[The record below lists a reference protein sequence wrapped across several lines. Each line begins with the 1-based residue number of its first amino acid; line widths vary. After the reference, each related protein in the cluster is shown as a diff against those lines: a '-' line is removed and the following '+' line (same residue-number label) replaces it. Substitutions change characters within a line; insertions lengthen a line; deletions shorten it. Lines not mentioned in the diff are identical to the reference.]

1 MKYLLSALSFS
12 LLLSGS
18 LNAQGDK
25 PKGVK
30 KSIKKQ
36 YVEADGYWED
46 EDYDRALPIY
56 LNLQNFNSTPYL
68 KYKIGDCYANSII
81 KQDNKK
87 AMEYLKQAADSV
99 SLSLEFDYYNYKNR
113 LAPIDVYLAYGKILR
128 TNHNFESAKDNFSKY
143 QEAYGDNLPQTEKEE
158 VDRQIK
164 ICETAEL
171 LIANPVDINVTSLGK
186 NVNSK
191 FPEFAPVLSADEKT
205 LIYTSRRPRN
215 LNKSEKSDK
224 ETSIITKILTS
235 DVDKGIDPRDHGYFE
250 DIYMAKKGDD
260 GKWGE
265 PKLIDEI
272 NTPGHEASIGLSVDG
287 QKLLIYSSQEDK
299 NGDIYYSK
307 LEGSTWTK
315 PIAFEALNSKAS
327 ETHACF
333 SADGK
338 TIYFTSNRKG
348 GYGNYDIYRVVQLP
362 NGEWSLPQNLGPK
375 INTSRNDRAPFI
387 HPDGVSLF
395 FSSEGHETMGGFDIF
410 QSTMNENGVWSDP
423 ENIGYPIN
431 TTEDDVF
438 YVTSVDGKRSYYSSE
453 KEQGT
458 GKDIFLIELPTID
471 VNPLTVMS
479 GTFTLGDK
487 EGTVTDDAQIIV
499 TDNESNNVV
508 GIYKPNKKTGN
519 YLFVLPP
526 GKNYNVT
533 YEAKGYLFK
542 SENLLVPKN
551 SAYSSIKKEIN
562 LAPIKANESIILN
575 NVFFEFNSASLSKE
589 SKIELDKLFSLLA
602 NNPTINVE
610 IQGHTDSKGK
620 NSFNKKLSQ
629 NRAQSVKSYVINK
642 GISEKRIIAKGYGE
656 KYPIALNENKDGS
669 DNPEG
674 RALNRRIELKIIS
687 KDGKHQD
694 AVNEIHVPNKLK
706 K

>member
-18 LNAQGDK
+18 LNAQDEK
-25 PKGVK
+25 SKEVK
-30 KSIKKQ
+30 KNIKKQ
-36 YVEADGYWED
+36 YSEADGYWED

-56 LNLQNFNSTPYL
+56 VNLQNFNNTPFL
-68 KYKIGDCYANSII
+68 KYKIGDCYANSVV
-81 KQDNKK
+81 KQDKQK

-99 SLSLEFDYYNYKNR
+99 DPSLEFDYYNYKNR

-128 TNHNFESAKDNFSKY
+128 TKHNLEFAKENFVKY
-143 QEAYGDNLPQTEKEE
+143 QEGYGDKLPESEKAE
-158 VDRQIK
+158 VIRQLK
-164 ICETAEL
+164 ICETAKL
-171 LIANPVDINVTSLGK
+171 LIANPVDIIVTSLGT
-186 NVNSK
+186 NINSK

-205 LIYTSRRPRN
+205 LIYTSRRPRS
-215 LNKSEKSDK
+215 NKKVENAGQEKSK
-224 ETSIITKILTS
+224 IIKLLTS
-235 DVDKGIDPRDHGYFE
+235 DVDKGIDPKDHAYYE
-250 DIYMAKKGDD
+250 DIYISNKGKD
-260 GKWGE
+260 GKWGK

-287 QKLLIYSSQEDK
+287 QQLLIYSSQEDK

-315 PIAFEALNSKAS
+315 PISFDALNSNAS

-348 GYGNYDIYRVVQLP
+348 GYGSYDVYRIVKLP

-375 INTSRNDRAPFI
+375 INTSRSDRAPFI

-410 QSTMNENGVWSDP
+410 QSTMDENGVWSDP

-453 KEQGT
+453 KESGN
-458 GKDIFLIELPTID
+458 GKDIFLIELPTIA

-479 GTFTLGDK
+479 GTFSLGDK
-487 EGTVTDDAQIIV
+487 NGTVPDDAQIIV
-499 TDNESNNVV
+499 TDNENGTVV
-508 GIYKPNKKTGN
+508 GIYKPNKKTGK
-519 YLFVLPP
+519 YLFILPP
-526 GKNYNVT
+526 GRNYNVT

-542 SENLLVPKN
+542 SENLIVPKN
-551 SAYSSIKKEIN
+551 SAFSSIKKEIN
-562 LAPIKANESIILN
+562 LAPIKANESIVLN
-575 NVFFEFNSASLSKE
+575 NVFFEFNSALITKD

-602 NNPTINVE
+602 NNPAINVE
-610 IQGHTDSKGK
+610 IQGHTDSKGR
-620 NSFNKKLSQ
+620 NSYNKDLSQ
-629 NRAQSVKSYVINK
+629 KRAESVRSYVIKK
-642 GISEKRIIAKGYGE
+642 GISSKRVTAKGYGE
-656 KYPIALNENKDGS
+656 KQPIARNENADGT
-669 DNPEG
+669 DNEEG
-674 RALNRRIELKIIS
+674 RALNRRIELKILS
-687 KDGKHQD
+687 QNEQHKNT
-694 AVNEIHVPNKLK
+694 VNEIHVPTKLK